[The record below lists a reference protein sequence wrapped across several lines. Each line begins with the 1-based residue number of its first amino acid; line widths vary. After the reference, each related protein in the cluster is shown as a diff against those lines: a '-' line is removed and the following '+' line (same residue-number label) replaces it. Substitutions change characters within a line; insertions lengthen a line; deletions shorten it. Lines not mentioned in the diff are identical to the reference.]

1 MNKPTPK
8 TAVPIIAV
16 GSVEETRRFYIET
29 LGFDHV
35 RGVVGKDGQFDI
47 CAVAKD
53 GASIMFARA
62 PGVSLSTKSAAS
74 KQPVAIYLEVAD
86 VDHYFGQLNKKEEVN
101 VTDQLTTQWWGV
113 RSFKVVDPNGYEIWF
128 YQTIGEPKPPE
139 GTKIV

>member
-1 MNKPTPK
+1 MSTPTPK

-16 GSVEETRRFYIET
+16 ESVDEIRRFYIET

-53 GASIMFARA
+53 GARIMFART
-62 PGVSLSTKSAAS
+62 PGMSLSTKPGAA
-74 KQPVAIYLEVAD
+74 KQPVAIYVEVVD
-86 VDHYFGQLNKKEEVN
+86 VDHYFGQLSKKEGVN

-113 RSFKVVDPNGYEIWF
+113 RSFKVMDPHGYEIWF
-128 YQTIGEPKPPE
+128 YQIVGEPKPPE